1 MFIKTITY
9 KDYNGTE
16 RTETHLFDINEAEAL
31 DMEVGT
37 EGGYSEMLKKLA
49 NEKRFPELVKIFRE
63 FILKAYGVKSPDG
76 RRFIK
81 SEELSTEFSQTGAFV
96 KLYTELATD
105 SKAAAEFVNGVLS
118 VDPNL
123 VKPESKPE

>member
-9 KDYNGTE
+9 TDYNGTE

-96 KLYTELATD
+96 KLYTELAMD

>member
-123 VKPESKPE
+123 VKPESKSE